1 MGRYDREEVINKV
14 ADTLVRAGSTFS
26 RDKFAIYDTALSNE
40 INDLSVWAMDTI
52 CENARV
58 AGKNRSPFCD
68 DTGIPH
74 LILEVGKNRILTGE
88 LLDAIYEGIKEGL
101 RTLPGRPMA
110 IMGDDTARIDQ
121 SGGLN
126 PDSEAVVPAPLMVRY
141 VTEPDLL
148 RLTVL
153 MQGGGPEIR
162 AKTYRV
168 FHRHS
173 MDVVIDE
180 IISWATEVVGQLG
193 CTPCTIAVGIGRSH
207 YEASSMMLQAM
218 AEGNYDI
225 QSEYEKKITE
235 ALNKT
240 YVGAMGLGGHT
251 SVLGTFIKTGPQR
264 ASGVRIVC
272 MRPCCC
278 FEPRKWSVE
287 L

>member
-1 MGRYDREEVINKV
+1 MGIFDREEVIKKV

-26 RDKFAIYDTALSNE
+26 QDKFAVYDSALDKESA
-40 INDLSVWAMDTI
+40 DLSSWAMDTI

-58 AGKNRSPFCD
+58 ARQNQSPLCD

-74 LILEVGKNRILTGE
+74 LILEVGKNRNISGDFLE
-88 LLDAIYEGIKEGL
+88 AVYEGIEEGL

-126 PDSEAVVPAPLMVRY
+126 PDSEAVVPAPLMLKYSEEADR
-141 VTEPDLL
+141 L

-180 IISWATEVVGQLG
+180 IISWAKEVVGQLG

-225 QSEYEKKITE
+225 K
-235 ALNKT
+235 
-240 YVGAMGLGGHT
+240 
-251 SVLGTFIKTGPQR
+251 
-264 ASGVRIVC
+264 
-272 MRPCCC
+272 
-278 FEPRKWSVE
+278 
-287 L
+287 

>member
-1 MGRYDREEVINKV
+1 MDKDIIINQV
-14 ADTLVRAGSTFS
+14 ADTLVRAGSCFS
-26 RDKFAIYDTALSNE
+26 EDKYRTYDLAIGEETSPLSC
-40 INDLSVWAMDTI
+40 WAMETI
-52 CENARV
+52 RENARV
-58 AGKNRSPFCD
+58 AERDRSPLCD

-74 LILEVGKNRILTGE
+74 MILEIGKKRSVTGKLIE
-88 LLDAIYEGIKEGL
+88 AVREGIAEGL
-101 RTLPGRPMA
+101 RRLPGRPMA
-110 IMGDDTARIDQ
+110 IMGDDVERIDQ
-121 SGGLN
+121 SGGLC
-126 PDSEAVVPAPLMVRY
+126 PDSEAVLPAPLMVLPSQVENR
-141 VTEPDLL
+141 L

-168 FHRHS
+168 FHKHS

-193 CTPCTIAVGIGRSH
+193 CSPCTIAVGIGRSH

-218 AEGNYDI
+218 AGGNYDV
-225 QSEYEKKITE
+225 QSEYEKRITD
-235 ALNKT
+235 ALNRT
-240 YVGAMGLGGHT
+240 GVGAMGLSGDKT
-251 SVLGTFIKTGPQR
+251 VLGTFLKVGPQR

-278 FEPRKWSVE
+278 FEPRKWSVD